1 MDYQKYKLDTN
12 VSSTITKILEAQ
24 ATIRLA
30 YIDNGKPAAARFAST
45 LIRSA
50 LDATATLRPL
60 LLHCYTAAVYYRSL
74 HAATR

>member
-1 MDYQKYKLDTN
+1 M
-12 VSSTITKILEAQ
+12 IG
-24 ATIRLA
+24 LA

-60 LLHCYTAAVYYRSL
+60 LLHCYAAAVSYL
-74 HAATR
+74 ITRCSNNVVTSCDP